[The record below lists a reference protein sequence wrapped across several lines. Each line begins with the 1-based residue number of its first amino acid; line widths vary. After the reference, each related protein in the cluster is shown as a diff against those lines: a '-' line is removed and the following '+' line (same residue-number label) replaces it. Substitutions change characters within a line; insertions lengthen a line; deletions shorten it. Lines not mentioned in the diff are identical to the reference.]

1 MLVVMASKLNAN
13 YDHNGSLAGEMSLFY
28 SCEWI
33 PILLVVLID
42 SSTVVFAV
50 IVLNDIHITF
60 QELLAFLCLTAH
72 L

>member
-1 MLVVMASKLNAN
+1 MASKLNAN
-13 YDHNGSLAGEMSLFY
+13 YDRNGSLAGEMSLFY

-42 SSTVVFAV
+42 STVVFAV

>member
-1 MLVVMASKLNAN
+1 MLVAMASKLNAN
-13 YDHNGSLAGEMSLFY
+13 YDRNGSLAGEMSLFY

-42 SSTVVFAV
+42 STVVFAV

>member
-1 MLVVMASKLNAN
+1 MLVAMASKLNAN
-13 YDHNGSLAGEMSLFY
+13 YDRSGSLAGEMSLFY

-42 SSTVVFAV
+42 STVVFAV
-50 IVLNDIHITF
+50 IVLNDIHT
-60 QELLAFLCLTAH
+60 FLCLTAH

>member
-1 MLVVMASKLNAN
+1 MIAV
-13 YDHNGSLAGEMSLFY
+13 AGEMSLFY

-42 SSTVVFAV
+42 STVVFAV
-50 IVLNDIHITF
+50 IVLNDIYITV

-72 L
+72 LWSLF

>member
-1 MLVVMASKLNAN
+1 MLVAMASKLNAN
-13 YDHNGSLAGEMSLFY
+13 YDSSGSLAGEMSLFY
-28 SCEWI
+28 ICEWI
-33 PILLVVLID
+33 PIFLVVLID
-42 SSTVVFAV
+42 STVIFAV